1 MKKIILAS
9 NNPVKVKA
17 TINGFN
23 KMFQGEDFEVETR
36 HSHSGVGAQPMTDR
50 DTLLGAMNRAASVNR
65 EFPEADYWVGIEGG
79 VQEIDGDLA
88 AFAWIVIKSTTQ
100 ESKGR
105 TGTFFLPPAVA
116 RLVQGGKELGDADD
130 IVFGRINS
138 KRENGAIGILTNN
151 VIDRAGLYEQ
161 AVVLALV
168 PFLHCHLYN
177 ETLPCD

>member
-17 TINGFN
+17 VLNGFA
-23 KMFQGEDFEVETR
+23 KMFKDEVFDVETR
-36 HSHSGVGAQPMTDR
+36 HSHSGVGVQPMTDKE
-50 DTLLGAMNRAASVNR
+50 TLLGAMNRVASVNQ
-65 EFPEADYWVGIEGG
+65 EFPEVDYWVGIEGG
-79 VQEIDGDLA
+79 VEEMDGDLA
-88 AFAWIVIKSTTQ
+88 AFAWVVIKSSSQ

-105 TGTFFLPPAVA
+105 TGTFFLPPVVA
-116 RLVQGGKELGDADD
+116 RLVKEGKELGDADD

-161 AVVLALV
+161 AVILALV
-168 PFLHCHLYN
+168 PFVQSHLYN
-177 ETLPCD
+177 EF